1 VNREERIASK
11 MVADLRDVKVV
22 ESQGKVSL
30 FEETLSDGSKA
41 YSVSLYK
48 SDTEIF

>member
-1 VNREERIASK
+1 MNREERIASK
-11 MVADLRDVKVV
+11 MVADLNVKVV